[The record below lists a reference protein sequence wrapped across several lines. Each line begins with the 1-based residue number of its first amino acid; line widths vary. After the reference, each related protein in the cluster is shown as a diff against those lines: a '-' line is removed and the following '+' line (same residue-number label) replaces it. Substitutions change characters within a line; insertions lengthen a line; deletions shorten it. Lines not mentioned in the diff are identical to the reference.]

1 MGEMLRVVSVEAIL
15 RPLPPT
21 TPVLICHLEDGRDF
35 VLYNV
40 PYEIVRSINKLQGL
54 NFRRSKP
61 RETLFDLLQ
70 YFRSITEE
78 MGKMVEKVIVDE
90 VDMNTGLYTA
100 KLLVNIEGKMRMSI
114 PMVPSHAIYL
124 ALLTDKPIYVDE
136 KLVDKED
143 YSDMVGT

>member
-1 MGEMLRVVSVEAIL
+1 MLRVVSVEAVL
-15 RPLPPT
+15 RPIPPT

-54 NFRRSKP
+54 NFRRTRP
-61 RETLFDLLQ
+61 RETIFDLLQ
-70 YFRSITEE
+70 YFKSITEE
-78 MGKMVEKVIVDE
+78 MAKMLEKVIIDE
-90 VDMNTGLYTA
+90 LDTNTGLYTA
-100 KLLVNIEGKMRMSI
+100 KLFINIEGKMKMTI

-136 KLVDKED
+136 DLVNDEED
-143 YSDMVGT
+143 VGGYLGV